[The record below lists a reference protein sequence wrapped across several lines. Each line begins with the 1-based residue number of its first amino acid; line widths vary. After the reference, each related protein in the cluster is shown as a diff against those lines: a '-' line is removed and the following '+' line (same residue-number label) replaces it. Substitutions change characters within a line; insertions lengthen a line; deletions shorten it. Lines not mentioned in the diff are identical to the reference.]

1 MSEAVLRFYQL
12 AEVCRERAA
21 QTRNPIDADAW
32 LKLAEDW
39 LELTRAD
46 GQGRDTSTSRAA
58 SDQRQPEDPAARV
71 LPQVCP
77 R

>member
-1 MSEAVLRFYQL
+1 MSEGVLRFYHL
-12 AEVCRERAA
+12 AEVCRDRAA
-21 QTRNPIDADAW
+21 QTRNSIDADAW

-39 LELTRAD
+39 LELAH
-46 GQGRDTSTSRAA
+46 GQRRDTPTSRAA
-58 SDQRQPEDPAARV
+58 SDQRRPEDLAARV

>member
-1 MSEAVLRFYQL
+1 MSEGVLRFHQL
-12 AEVCRERAA
+12 AEVCRDRAA
-21 QTRNPIDADAW
+21 KTRNPIDADAW

-46 GQGRDTSTSRAA
+46 GERRDTPTSRVA
-58 SDQRQPEDPAARV
+58 SDQRRPEDLAARV
-71 LPQVCP
+71 LPRVCP

>member
-1 MSEAVLRFYQL
+1 MSEGVLRFYQL
-12 AEVCRERAA
+12 AEVCRDRAA

-46 GQGRDTSTSRAA
+46 GERRDTPTSRVA
-58 SDQRQPEDPAARV
+58 SDQRRPEDLAARV
-71 LPQVCP
+71 LPRVCP